1 MLIQSI
7 GDLLPSAVGVAISP
21 IPIIAIVLMLA
32 TPRARSNG
40 LAFSLG
46 WVVGLSAVMAVVLL
60 VAGGAGSDATDDGVD
75 WATLAFGLVF
85 LGLARRQWSGRP
97 KKGEEPRMPGWM
109 QAVDHFTFPRSL
121 GLGLALSAVNPKNF
135 VLTAAAAGAIARQDM
150 PVGDDVIAAAVFV
163 AIASVSVLG
172 LVLFYLVT
180 PRAASKPL
188 DAIKEFMATHNAA
201 IMTVILLVLGMKL
214 LGDGLGGAFG

>member
-97 KKGEEPRMPGWM
+97 KKGEEPKMPGWL
-109 QAVDHFTFPRSL
+109 QAWSD
-121 GLGLALSAVNPKNF
+121 VNPVSHLSDGF
-135 VLTAAAAGAIARQDM
+135 RGLLLGGPVAEPVTWSLVWAAGIAL
-150 PVGDDVIAAAVFV
+150 VFYPL
-163 AIASVSVLG
+163 AM
-172 LVLFYLVT
+172 
-180 PRAASKPL
+180 RAYRAK
-188 DAIKEFMATHNAA
+188 T
-201 IMTVILLVLGMKL
+201 
-214 LGDGLGGAFG
+214 